1 MHIHNGYLPGCIG
14 RITALHAGYYAQAA
28 GFGLAFE
35 AKVAS
40 ELAAFCL
47 RLDPRTDGLWL
58 ALHGSEVHGAVVIDG
73 SAGTAAGA
81 HLRWFILS
89 EALRGQGVG
98 HQLLAQAL
106 DFCRAA
112 GHARVH
118 LWTFDGLHAARHLYE
133 KHGFR
138 LALQQRGTQWGRAV
152 DEQRFDCVLGPA
164 GPGSPARISPDP
176 A

>member
-1 MHIHNGYLPGCIG
+1 MHIHNGY
-14 RITALHAGYYAQAA
+14 
-28 GFGLAFE
+28 
-35 AKVAS
+35 
-40 ELAAFCL
+40 
-47 RLDPRTDGLWL
+47 
-58 ALHGSEVHGAVVIDG
+58 LHGSEVHGAVVIDG

-89 EALRGQGVG
+89 EVLRGQGVG
-98 HQLLAQAL
+98 HQLLSQAL

-138 LALQQRGTQWGRAV
+138 LVLQQRGTQWGRAV
-152 DEQRFDCVLGPA
+152 DEQRFDCALGPA
-164 GPGSPARISPDP
+164 GPGCPGGPARISPDP